1 MTLLP
6 DTTGWTARDWRRM
19 VGIVFLGA
27 GGIAC
32 TAIAWFALTLLAAK
46 SPGPWPVAYFA
57 YGCLVLIDI
66 VLTGLSAILGRRTFK
81 LKVGGNTVES
91 VGEDAADRIQDA
103 AEAG

>member
-6 DTTGWTARDWRRM
+6 DTAGWSARDWRRLI
-19 VGIVFLGA
+19 GIVFLGA

-32 TAIAWFALTLLAAK
+32 TIIAWLALTLLAQK

-57 YGCLVLIDI
+57 YGCLVLIGI

-81 LKVGGNTVES
+81 LKLGGNTVES
-91 VGEDAADRIQDA
+91 IGEDTADRIRAA
-103 AEAG
+103 AEDQ

>member
-1 MTLLP
+1 
-6 DTTGWTARDWRRM
+6 M

-32 TAIAWFALTLLAAK
+32 TIIAWRALTLLAEK

-57 YGCLVLIDI
+57 YGCLVLI
-66 VLTGLSAILGRRTFK
+66 GMSAILGRRTFR

-91 VGEDAADRIQDA
+91 VGEDAADRIKNA
-103 AEAG
+103 AEED